1 MGSILEQLGK
11 GLEVWGV
18 PPPAGFYTVHKDVS
32 PAPSLAFRDNTSCS
46 KMKGG
51 LKKYIIG
58 GIGIPLGGLQA
69 EDEHMGLGSSW
80 EEEDICQQPM

>member
-1 MGSILEQLGK
+1 
-11 GLEVWGV
+11 
-18 PPPAGFYTVHKDVS
+18 
-32 PAPSLAFRDNTSCS
+32 
-46 KMKGG
+46 MKGG